1 MCKGRRP
8 ISKALESRVYMDRV
22 ITLIEKDELRVK
34 ALDCV
39 QQLDLPYC
47 YLAAGF
53 VRNLV
58 WDHLHQKST
67 STPLNDAD
75 VIYFDE
81 TESNSENYKFIES
94 QLSVLMPE
102 LNWEVRNQAIM
113 HKRHGDKPY
122 LSIIDA
128 MSYWPEKET
137 AVAIRKL
144 DNGYY
149 ECISAFGFESLFNLH
164 VTRNPK
170 RSLETFSERVTS
182 KGWLAHWSNLRTVLC
197 D

>member
-1 MCKGRRP
+1 
-8 ISKALESRVYMDRV
+8 MDRV

-39 QQLDLPYC
+39 QQLDLPHC
-47 YLAAGF
+47 YLAAAF

-58 WDHLHQKST
+58 WDHLHQKSI

-75 VIYFDE
+75 VIYFDV
-81 TESNSENYKFIES
+81 TESNSENYKLIES

-102 LNWEVRNQAIM
+102 LNWEVRNQALM
-113 HKRHGDKPY
+113 HKRNGDKPY
-122 LSIIDA
+122 LNIIDA

-144 DNGYY
+144 DNGNY
-149 ECISAFGFESLFNLH
+149 ECISAFGFESLFNLQ

-170 RSLETFSERVTS
+170 RPLEIFSERVTS
-182 KGWLAHWSNLRTVLC
+182 KGWLAHWSNLRAAL
-197 D
+197 